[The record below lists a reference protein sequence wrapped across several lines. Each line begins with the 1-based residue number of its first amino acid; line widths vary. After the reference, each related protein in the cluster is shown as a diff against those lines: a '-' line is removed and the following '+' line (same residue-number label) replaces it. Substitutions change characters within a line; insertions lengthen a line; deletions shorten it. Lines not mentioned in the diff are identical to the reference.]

1 MFRKLVAVELLKIRR
16 SLALLMLFAIPL
28 MVVLLNFMI
37 LVKRNDLGNIDAKAW
52 FFYWIGNTGIWSY
65 FMMPL
70 YVALITGLL
79 NGQEHRNQTWRLM
92 LTLPVSQLQ
101 LFVVKGILAWL
112 FVVCSTLVLMGA
124 TLLTIG
130 ALILCGAAADGALS
144 IELVA
149 SILGKVS
156 VTCIPVLVIQHVISW
171 RFQNLVLPLA
181 VSVMATMGVQQIGSS
196 TYWVWYPWSYP
207 AMAMLGSDVAKQQH
221 AMMLA
226 AVVGVALLALS
237 AVLLGRREVEN

>member
-1 MFRKLVAVELLKIRR
+1 MFRKLVAVELIKIRR
-16 SLALLMLFAIPL
+16 SLALLMMFAIPL
-28 MVVLLNFMI
+28 MVVLLFFMMLI
-37 LVKRNDLGNIDAKAW
+37 KRHDLAQIDAKTW
-52 FFYWIGNTGIWSY
+52 FFHWNGVTGMWSY

-101 LFVVKGILAWL
+101 LFIVKGILAWL
-112 FVVCSTLVLMGA
+112 FVVGSTLVLMGA
-124 TLLTIG
+124 TLLTVG
-130 ALILCGAAADGALS
+130 VLVLCGASMDGAFS
-144 IELVA
+144 IELVT
-149 SILGKVS
+149 ILGKVAL
-156 VTCIPVLVIQHVISW
+156 TCIPVLVIQHAISW

-181 VSVMATMGVQQIGSS
+181 VGVMATMGVQQIGSS

-207 AMAMLGSDVAKQQH
+207 VMAMLGSDVAKQQH

-226 AVVGVALLALS
+226 AVVGVGLLAVC

>member
-1 MFRKLVAVELLKIRR
+1 MFRKLVAVELIKIRR
-16 SLALLMLFAIPL
+16 SLALLMMFAIPL
-28 MVVLLNFMI
+28 VVVVLHFSM
-37 LVKRNDLGNIDAKAW
+37 LVKRHDVAQIDARMW
-52 FFYWIGNTGIWSY
+52 FMYWVGITGMWSY

-79 NGQEHRNQTWRLM
+79 NGHEHRNQTWRLM

-112 FVVCSTLVLMGA
+112 FVVGSTLVLMGA
-124 TLLTIG
+124 TLLTVGGLGVAG
-130 ALILCGAAADGALS
+130 ASMDGALS
-144 IELVA
+144 IELLA
-149 SILGKVS
+149 ILGKVS
-156 VTCIPVLVIQHVISW
+156 LTCIPVLVIQHAISW

-181 VSVMATMGVQQIGSS
+181 VGVVATMGVQQIGSS

-207 AMAMLGSDVAKQQH
+207 VMAMLGSDVAKQQH

-226 AVVGVALLALS
+226 AMVGAGLLAVS

>member
-1 MFRKLVAVELLKIRR
+1 MFRKLVAVELIKIRR
-16 SLALLMLFAIPL
+16 SLALLMMFAIPL
-28 MVVLLNFMI
+28 VVLLLNFLI
-37 LVKRNDLGNIDAKAW
+37 LIKRTDIGQIDAKTW
-52 FFYWIGNTGIWSY
+52 FFYWKGVTAIWTS

-112 FVVCSTLVLMGA
+112 FVVASTLVLMGA
-124 TLLTIG
+124 TLLTVAG
-130 ALILCGAAADGALS
+130 LGAAGASMDGAFS
-144 IELVA
+144 IELLA
-149 SILGKVS
+149 ILGKVS
-156 VTCIPVLVIQHVISW
+156 LTCIPVLVIQHAISW

-181 VSVMATMGVQQIGSS
+181 IGVVATMGVQQIGSS

-207 AMAMLGSDVAKQQH
+207 TMAMLGRDVAMQQH
-221 AMMLA
+221 AMFLA
-226 AVVGVALLALS
+226 AVVGVVLLAVT
-237 AVLLGRREVEN
+237 AVLLGRREVES

>member
-1 MFRKLVAVELLKIRR
+1 MFRKLVAVELIKIRR
-16 SLALLMLFAIPL
+16 SLALLMMFAIPL
-28 MVVLLNFMI
+28 MVVLLFFMVLI
-37 LVKRNDLGNIDAKAW
+37 KRHDLAQIDAKTW
-52 FFYWIGNTGIWSY
+52 HFHWIGITGMWSY

-101 LFVVKGILAWL
+101 LFIVKGILAWL
-112 FVVCSTLVLMGA
+112 FVVGSTLALMAATALTVLALSLAGA
-124 TLLTIG
+124 SLDGAFQVELLTT
-130 ALILCGAAADGALS
+130 
-144 IELVA
+144 
-149 SILGKVS
+149 LGKVAL
-156 VTCIPVLVIQHVISW
+156 TCLPILVIQHAVSW

-181 VSVMATMGVQQIGSS
+181 VGVIGTMGVQQIGSS

-207 AMAMLGSDVAKQQH
+207 AMAMLGSHVEKQQH
-221 AMMLA
+221 AMMLSA
-226 AVVGVALLALS
+226 LVGIGLLAVS

>member
-1 MFRKLVAVELLKIRR
+1 MFRKLVAVEILKIRR
-16 SLALLMLFAIPL
+16 SLALLLMFVIPL
-28 MVVLLNFMI
+28 VVVLLNFMM
-37 LVKRNDLGNIDAKAW
+37 LVKRHSLAQIDATLW
-52 FFYWIGNTGIWSY
+52 FIYWNGNTGMWSY

-112 FVVCSTLVLMGA
+112 FVVGSTLVLMSATFLTVCALLLGGA
-124 TLLTIG
+124 SMQG
-130 ALILCGAAADGALS
+130 AFS
-144 IELVA
+144 IELVT
-149 SILGKVS
+149 ILGKVAL
-156 VTCIPVLVIQHVISW
+156 TCIPVLVIQHAISW

-181 VSVMATMGVQQIGSS
+181 VGVAATMGVQQIGSS

-207 AMAMLGSDVAKQQH
+207 VMAMLGSDVSKQQY

-226 AVVGVALLALS
+226 AVVGMGLLALS
-237 AVLLGRREVEN
+237 AILLGRREVEN